1 MFRSFF
7 LSRRWLMWS
16 LFGTLFI
23 VGVTYF
29 RVQLD
34 VKINEWF
41 GGFYDTIQKALA
53 TPGAVTFEQI
63 LGYLWTFAGI
73 AGIAVVAAVILEFFL
88 RHYVFRW
95 RTAMNDYYTSHWPDV
110 RHIEGASQRIQE
122 DTMRFA
128 RIMESLGTALLH
140 SLITLFAF
148 LPMLWV
154 MSDKVSE
161 LPWIGAIPHSLVWVA
176 LAWSLFGTGLLAVVG
191 VKLPGLEF
199 NNQKVEA
206 AYRKELVFGEEY
218 EDRAQPPTLIALYRN
233 VRGNYF
239 TLYKHYLYFDIA
251 KWSYLQ
257 FGVLIP
263 YIAMGPTI
271 AAGAI
276 TLGAMQ
282 QIMRAFDRVEVSFQ
296 FLVNSW
302 GTIVELISIY
312 KRLNA
317 FEKELR
323 LRGAGGGGGGSPG
336 RGESGSGRVDGS
348 GDPEPVPAVGGAVL
362 APATGPTL
370 AGAPTRGLEGGL
382 TPGT

>member
-7 LSRRWLMWS
+7 LSRRWALWS
-16 LFGTLFI
+16 VLGTLFI
-23 VGVTYF
+23 IGVTWF

-34 VKINEWF
+34 VQINEWF
-41 GGFYDTIQKALA
+41 GGFYDTIQKALT
-53 TPGAVTFEQI
+53 TPGAVTFPEI
-63 LGYLWTFAGI
+63 LGYLWTFASI
-73 AGIAVVAAVILEFFL
+73 AGVAIVAAVILEFFL

-95 RTAMNDYYTSHWPDV
+95 RTAMNDYYTAHWQDV

-128 RIMESLGTALLH
+128 KIMETLGTALLQ
-140 SLITLFAF
+140 SLMTLFAF

-154 MSDKVSE
+154 MSDKLTE

-176 LAWSLFGTGLLAVVG
+176 LAWSLFGTGLLALVG
-191 VKLPGLEF
+191 IKLPGLEF

-218 EDRAQPPTLIALYRN
+218 EDRAKPPTLKELYRH
-233 VRGNYF
+233 VRANYF

-276 TLGAMQ
+276 TLGVMQ
-282 QIMRAFDRVEVSFQ
+282 QVMRAFDRVEVSFQ

-302 GTIVELISIY
+302 GTIVELLSIY

-317 FEKELR
+317 FEVQLKSR
-323 LRGAGGGGGGSPG
+323 SAGSPDSGGIGGGGGSGGGDGSVGGPG
-336 RGESGSGRVDGS
+336 RIL
-348 GDPEPVPAVGGAVL
+348 GAD
-362 APATGPTL
+362 AGPGL
-370 AGAPTRGLEGGL
+370 AGARTPGIEGGI
-382 TPGT
+382 GAGA

>member
-1 MFRSFF
+1 M
-7 LSRRWLMWS
+7 LWS
-16 LFGTLFI
+16 VLGTLFI
-23 VGVTYF
+23 IGVTYF

-34 VKINEWF
+34 VQINEWF

-63 LGYLWTFAGI
+63 LSYLWTFAGI
-73 AGIAVVAAVILEFFL
+73 AGIAIVAAVILEFFL

-95 RTAMNDYYTSHWPDV
+95 RTAMNDYYTSRWPEV

-122 DTMRFA
+122 DTMRFSL
-128 RIMESLGTALLH
+128 IMQTLGTALLQ
-140 SLITLFAF
+140 SLMTLFAF

-176 LAWSLFGTGLLAVVG
+176 LGWSLFGTGLLAVVG
-191 VKLPGLEF
+191 IKLPGLEF

-218 EDRAQPPTLIALYRN
+218 EDRAQPPTLSALYRH
-233 VRGNYF
+233 VRANYF

-276 TLGAMQ
+276 TLGVMQ

-302 GTIVELISIY
+302 GTIVELLSIY
-312 KRLNA
+312 KRLVA
-317 FEKELR
+317 FERQLNANKAAGGTGGLH
-323 LRGAGGGGGGSPG
+323 GGGGGGGGGGDRGPDRPPASAGGVVAPG
-336 RGESGSGRVDGS
+336 
-348 GDPEPVPAVGGAVL
+348 VG
-362 APATGPTL
+362 PDL
-370 AGAPTRGLEGGL
+370 AGAPTPGLEGGMR
-382 TPGT
+382 GA

>member
-7 LSRRWLMWS
+7 LDRRWFHWS
-16 LFGTLFI
+16 LLGTLFI
-23 VGVTYF
+23 VGVTWF

-34 VKINEWF
+34 VRINEWF
-41 GGFYDTIQKALA
+41 GGFYDTIQKALG

-73 AGIAVVAAVILEFFL
+73 AGVAILAAVILEFFL

-95 RTAMNDYYTSHWPDV
+95 RTAMNDYYTSRWAEV

-128 RIMESLGTALLH
+128 RIMETLGTALLQ
-140 SLITLFAF
+140 SLMTLFAF
-148 LPMLWV
+148 LPLLWV
-154 MSDKVSE
+154 MSEKVSE
-161 LPWIGAIPHSLVWVA
+161 LPWLGAIPHSLVWVA
-176 LAWSLFGTGLLAVVG
+176 LIWSLFGTGLLALVG
-191 VKLPGLEF
+191 IRLPGLEF

-218 EDRAQPPTLIALYRN
+218 EDRAKPPTLAHLYKD
-233 VRGNYF
+233 VRANYF
-239 TLYKHYLYFDIA
+239 TLFRNYLYFDVA

-276 TLGAMQ
+276 TLGVMQ

-302 GTIVELISIY
+302 ATIVELLSIY

-317 FEKELR
+317 FEKLFKT
-323 LRGAGGGGGGSPG
+323 GSAGGHGGGSETGDSPG
-336 RGESGSGRVDGS
+336 VAGPIPSGGIGPVLGGSSGGRLDT
-348 GDPEPVPAVGGAVL
+348 GGL
-362 APATGPTL
+362 G
-370 AGAPTRGLEGGL
+370 AGA
-382 TPGT
+382 

>member
-7 LSRRWLMWS
+7 LSRRWMLWS
-16 LFGTLFI
+16 VIGTLFI
-23 VGVTYF
+23 IGVTYF

-41 GGFYDTIQKALA
+41 GGFYDTIQKALG

-73 AGIAVVAAVILEFFL
+73 AGIAIITAVILEFFL

-95 RTAMNDYYTSHWPDV
+95 RTAMNDYYTSRWPEV

-122 DTMRFA
+122 DTMRFST
-128 RIMESLGTALLH
+128 IMQTLGTALLQ
-140 SLITLFAF
+140 SLMTLFAF

-154 MSDKVSE
+154 MSEKVSE

-176 LAWSLFGTGLLAVVG
+176 LGWSLFGTGLLAVVG
-191 VKLPGLEF
+191 IKLPGLEF

-218 EDRAQPPTLIALYRN
+218 EDRAKPPTLAALFRH
-233 VRGNYF
+233 VRANYF

-271 AAGAI
+271 ASGAI
-276 TLGAMQ
+276 TLGVMQ

-302 GTIVELISIY
+302 STIVELISIY

-317 FEKELR
+317 FEKQFKTQAA
-323 LRGAGGGGGGSPG
+323 GGGMPGGGGGGDASRRDHPPG
-336 RGESGSGRVDGS
+336 GTPD
-348 GDPEPVPAVGGAVL
+348 VL
-362 APATGPTL
+362 APGAGPGL

-382 TPGT
+382 GANA

>member
-7 LSRRWLMWS
+7 LSRRWLHWS
-16 LFGTLFI
+16 VLGTLFI
-23 VGVTYF
+23 IGVTWF

-34 VKINEWF
+34 VQINEWF
-41 GGFYDTIQKALA
+41 GGFYDAIQKALA

-63 LGYLWTFAGI
+63 LAFLWTFAGI
-73 AGIAVVAAVILEFFL
+73 AGTAIVAAVILEFFL

-95 RTAMNDYYTSHWPDV
+95 RTAMNDYYTAHWPEV

-128 RIMESLGTALLH
+128 RIMETLGTALLQ
-140 SLITLFAF
+140 SLMTLFAF

-154 MSDKVSE
+154 MSDKLSE
-161 LPWIGAIPHSLVWVA
+161 LPWIGAVPHSLVWVA
-176 LAWSLFGTGLLAVVG
+176 LTWSLFGTGLLAVVG
-191 VKLPGLEF
+191 IKLPGLEF

-218 EDRAQPPTLIALYRN
+218 ADRAQPPTLKALYLH
-233 VRGNYF
+233 VRANYF
-239 TLYKHYLYFDIA
+239 TLYKHYLYFDVA

-276 TLGAMQ
+276 TLGVMQ
-282 QIMRAFDRVEVSFQ
+282 QVMRAFDRVEVSFQ

-302 GTIVELISIY
+302 STIVELISIY

-317 FEKELR
+317 FEKQLKTR
-323 LRGAGGGGGGSPG
+323 SAGGSAGGTGGGGDGNIDPALGGVPS
-336 RGESGSGRVDGS
+336 RGLDGGVS
-348 GDPEPVPAVGGAVL
+348 
-362 APATGPTL
+362 
-370 AGAPTRGLEGGL
+370 AGA
-382 TPGT
+382 

>member
-7 LSRRWLMWS
+7 LSRRWFAWS
-16 LFGTLFI
+16 ILGSALILLATW
-23 VGVTYF
+23 Y

-34 VKINEWF
+34 VQINEWF
-41 GGFYDTIQKALA
+41 GSFYDLLQKALGK
-53 TPGAVTFEQI
+53 PGAITLADYWAQLSTFLRIAMVYVT
-63 LGYLWTFAGI
+63 
-73 AGIAVVAAVILEFFL
+73 VAVILEFFL

-95 RTAMNDYYTSHWPDV
+95 RTAMNDYYTSHWPEV

-128 RIMESLGTALLH
+128 SIMETLGTALLQ
-140 SLITLFAF
+140 SLMTLFAF

-191 VKLPGLEF
+191 IKLPGLEF

-218 EDRAQPPTLIALYRN
+218 EDRAQPPTLAAL
-233 VRGNYF
+233 VRHVRANYF

-271 AAGAI
+271 AA
-276 TLGAMQ
+276 
-282 QIMRAFDRVEVSFQ
+282 
-296 FLVNSW
+296 
-302 GTIVELISIY
+302 
-312 KRLNA
+312 
-317 FEKELR
+317 
-323 LRGAGGGGGGSPG
+323 
-336 RGESGSGRVDGS
+336 
-348 GDPEPVPAVGGAVL
+348 
-362 APATGPTL
+362 APSRWA
-370 AGAPTRGLEGGL
+370 
-382 TPGT
+382 

>member
-7 LSRRWLMWS
+7 LNRRWWQWS
-16 LFGTLFI
+16 VLGTLTIFAAI
-23 VGVTYF
+23 WY

-34 VKINEWF
+34 VQINEWF

-53 TPGAVTFEQI
+53 KPGQVTFPEI

-73 AGIAVVAAVILEFFL
+73 AGIAIVVAVLLEFFQ

-95 RTAMNDYYTSHWPDV
+95 RTAMNDYYTSVWPEV

-128 RIMESLGTALLH
+128 RIMETLGTALLQ
-140 SLITLFAF
+140 SVLTLVAF
-148 LPMLWV
+148 LPLLWV
-154 MSDKVSE
+154 MSEKVKE
-161 LPWIGAIPHSLVWVA
+161 LPWIGAIPYSLVWVA
-176 LAWSLFGTGLLAVVG
+176 IAWSLFGTVLLAIVG

-199 NNQKVEA
+199 NNQRVEA
-206 AYRKELVFGEEY
+206 AYRKELVFGEEF
-218 EDRAQPPTLIALYRN
+218 EDRAQPPTLAHLFSF
-233 VRGNYF
+233 VRANYF
-239 TLYKHYLYFDIA
+239 TLYKHYLYFDVA

-271 AAGAI
+271 VSGAI
-276 TLGAMQ
+276 TLGVLQ
-282 QIMRAFDRVEVSFQ
+282 QVMRAFDRVENSFQ

-302 GTIVELISIY
+302 GTIVELLSIY

-317 FEKELR
+317 FEHQMR
-323 LRGAGGGGGGSPG
+323 VNRAAGAGGAGGAGGSG
-336 RGESGSGRVDGS
+336 GSGGL
-348 GDPEPVPAVGGAVL
+348 PVGGL
-362 APATGPTL
+362 PAN
-370 AGAPTRGLEGGL
+370 
-382 TPGT
+382 

>member
-7 LSRRWLMWS
+7 LSRRWLHWS
-16 LFGTLFI
+16 VIGTLFI
-23 VGVTYF
+23 IGVTYF

-34 VKINEWF
+34 VMINEWF
-41 GGFYDTIQKALA
+41 GGFYDTIQKALG

-73 AGIAVVAAVILEFFL
+73 AGVAIIAAVILEFFL

-95 RTAMNDYYTSHWPDV
+95 RTAMNDYYTSRWQEV

-122 DTMRFA
+122 DTMRFST
-128 RIMESLGTALLH
+128 IMQTLGTALLQ
-140 SLITLFAF
+140 SLMTLFAF

-154 MSDKVSE
+154 MSEKVSE

-176 LAWSLFGTGLLAVVG
+176 LVWSLFGTGLLALVG
-191 VKLPGLEF
+191 IKLPGLEF

-206 AYRKELVFGEEY
+206 AYRKELVYGEDNE
-218 EDRAQPPTLIALYRN
+218 ERARPPTLAELYRH
-233 VRGNYF
+233 VRANYF

-271 AAGAI
+271 ASGAI
-276 TLGAMQ
+276 TLGVMQ
-282 QIMRAFDRVEVSFQ
+282 QVMRAFDRVEVSFQ

-302 GTIVELISIY
+302 STIVELLSIY

-317 FEKELR
+317 FEKQFKGMAAGSNLP
-323 LRGAGGGGGGSPG
+323 GGGDGDGGGG
-336 RGESGSGRVDGS
+336 RRDGHRDEPPAS
-348 GDPEPVPAVGGAVL
+348 AQGVMGPSAGPE
-362 APATGPTL
+362 L

-382 TPGT
+382 GAGA

>member
-7 LSRRWLMWS
+7 LNRRWFAWS
-16 LFGTLFI
+16 VLGTLLI
-23 VGVTYF
+23 IAATWY

-63 LGYLWTFAGI
+63 LGFLWTFAGI
-73 AGIAVVAAVILEFFL
+73 AGISILVAVLLEFFL

-95 RTAMNDYYTSHWPDV
+95 REAMNDHYTRYWPQV
-110 RHIEGASQRIQE
+110 RHIEGASQRVQE

-128 RIMESLGTALLH
+128 RIVETLGTALLQ
-140 SLITLFAF
+140 SVLTLVAF
-148 LPMLWV
+148 LPLLWA
-154 MSDKVSE
+154 MSDRVKE

-176 LAWSLFGTGLLAVVG
+176 LLWSVFGTALLALVG
-191 VKLPGLEF
+191 IRLPGLEF

-206 AYRKELVFGEEY
+206 AYRKELVLGEDFA
-218 EDRAQPPTLIALYRN
+218 DRAQPPTLRELFAN
-233 VRGNYF
+233 VRKNYF
-239 TLYKHYLYFDIA
+239 VLFRNYLYFDVA
-251 KWSYLQ
+251 KYSYLQ

-276 TLGAMQ
+276 TLGVMQ
-282 QIMRAFDRVEVSFQ
+282 QVMRAFDRVENSFQ

-302 GTIVELISIY
+302 STIVELISIY
-312 KRLNA
+312 KRLNG
-317 FEKELR
+317 FEQRMREL
-323 LRGAGGGGGGSPG
+323 GAGTTPPAA
-336 RGESGSGRVDGS
+336 GEAS
-348 GDPEPVPAVGGAVL
+348 A
-362 APATGPTL
+362 
-370 AGAPTRGLEGGL
+370 
-382 TPGT
+382 